1 MVLTAPARRFARL
14 QLTRLVL
21 YMPPSP
27 RQVSRLSAYAT
38 PDGKRNRMGI
48 GVHSS
53 DVSSQQ
59 DYNKLMDDS
68 DVIIHDIV
76 RKAHTDPVTTAYVRA
91 GPRATLHFDPSKVS
105 GWLG

>member
-1 MVLTAPARRFARL
+1 
-14 QLTRLVL
+14 
-21 YMPPSP
+21 MPPSP